1 MEIKES
7 SVVKSPLRII
17 SVKVT
22 DTMNKEIVQFANQL
36 PIILQEEMAMF
47 SKKLLDKPL
56 KILLYTIK
64 TNFIAII
71 SKKHQK
77 NHQLQIIAVK
87 NQKEQLKIKKRD

>member
-1 MEIKES
+1 
-7 SVVKSPLRII
+7 
-17 SVKVT
+17 
-22 DTMNKEIVQFANQL
+22 MNKEIVQFANQL

-71 SKKHQK
+71 SKKLKK
-77 NHQLQIIAVK
+77 NRTSQNIQRKQSK
-87 NQKEQLKIKKRD
+87 NPKKTYFFQNSDKV